1 MNSVFTYYCSR
12 FVIVIWCDNWTF
24 TWRIR
29 IWVWRCTT
37 SICRKNLCRFLQGT
51 VRKYKTRSDGLC
63 ISLFSQFS
71 GGMFL
76 PRIGKIG
83 SHLTKL
89 SQYKKGDVF
98 YETVLW

>member
-1 MNSVFTYYCSR
+1 VTIGLLRGEFVFEFDVVLQVYAVKIFAGFYKVQYVRIKREVMDCVYR
-12 FVIVIWCDNWTF
+12 F
-24 TWRIR
+24 
-29 IWVWRCTT
+29 
-37 SICRKNLCRFLQGT
+37 
-51 VRKYKTRSDGLC
+51 
-63 ISLFSQFS
+63 FSQFS

-98 YETVLW
+98 YETVL